1 MMIGTK
7 WGFLECVGIKTK
19 VMEDAGGAV
28 QETNSRGSEAIW
40 QLQCACGHEF
50 EMDAA
55 KFPGKKVM
63 RSCGRKGCEFGQ
75 GGGQAGQGGE
85 VKRLGRPVKTEG
97 RKAAV
102 SVYLP
107 IAQLEWLDGKAKE
120 RGVGLSEVV
129 SGLVGK
135 GMGMEGE
142 R

>member
-1 MMIGTK
+1 MMSGTK
-7 WGFLECVGIKTK
+7 WGFLECVGVKTK

-40 QLQCACGHEF
+40 QLECACGYKF

-55 KFPGKKVM
+55 KFPGKKNM

-75 GGGQAGQGGE
+75 GGGQAGSGQE
-85 VKRLGRPVKTEG
+85 VKRLGRPVKSEG

-107 IAQLEWLDGKAKE
+107 IAQLEWLDGQARDK
-120 RGVGLSEVV
+120 GVGLSEVV
-129 SGLVGK
+129 SGLVQV
-135 GMGMEGE
+135 GMREE
-142 R
+142 QR

>member
-19 VMEDAGGAV
+19 VTEDAGGAV
-28 QETNSRGSEAIW
+28 QETTNRGSEAIW

-55 KFPGKKVM
+55 KFPGKKIM
-63 RSCGRKGCEFGQ
+63 RSCGRKGCEFG
-75 GGGQAGQGGE
+75 GKGGQDGE
-85 VKRLGRPVKTEG
+85 VKRLGRPVKLEG

-107 IAQLEWLDGKAKE
+107 IAQLEWLDGQARE

-129 SGLVGK
+129 SGLIEVGK
-135 GMGMEGE
+135 REE
-142 R
+142 QR